1 MVKVVKIYL
10 ISEQTDKQG
19 NVIDYKDIFKC
30 LWDLQRET
38 REIKNKAV
46 QLCWEWSGYSSEYN
60 RVHGIYPKEKEV
72 LNYTLGGFLYDNLKN
87 GYNLYSGN
95 LSSTLQL
102 VEKAYKASKLDFM
115 RGDKSILSYK
125 ANQPLDIHK
134 KAMRLEKTGNEFLLY
149 LSILNKAGIQKY
161 GIDSA
166 FKFKLIIKDNAT
178 LSIVERCVDGTYQI
192 ATSKLIYDKKK
203 KMWCIN
209 LSYNSECK
217 HNEGVDKNRILGID
231 IGVACPLVASV
242 YDDWDRCTILGG
254 EIEEFRRRVEAR
266 KKSISKQTKYCGDGR
281 IGHGINKRTE
291 AVNKIGDKI
300 ACFRNTANHKY
311 SRTVV
316 DFAVKKQCGTIQM
329 EDLQGITDET
339 DRFLKNWPYYDLQTK
354 IENKAKEEGIKVVYI
369 SPQYTSQR
377 CSKCGYISKENRPEQ
392 AKFECKECGFK
403 ENADYNA
410 SQNIAIK
417 NIDKIIEKDMSKD
430 GAKGK

>member
-1 MVKVVKIYL
+1 M
-10 ISEQTDKQG
+10 
-19 NVIDYKDIFKC
+19 
-30 LWDLQRET
+30 
-38 REIKNKAV
+38 
-46 QLCWEWSGYSSEYN
+46 
-60 RVHGIYPKEKEV
+60 
-72 LNYTLGGFLYDNLKN
+72 
-87 GYNLYSGN
+87 
-95 LSSTLQL
+95 
-102 VEKAYKASKLDFM
+102 
-115 RGDKSILSYK
+115 
-125 ANQPLDIHK
+125 
-134 KAMRLEKTGNEFLLY
+134 
-149 LSILNKAGIQKY
+149 
-161 GIDSA
+161 
-166 FKFKLIIKDNAT
+166 
-178 LSIVERCVDGTYQI
+178 
-192 ATSKLIYDKKK
+192 
-203 KMWCIN
+203 
-209 LSYNSECK
+209 
-217 HNEGVDKNRILGID
+217 
-231 IGVACPLVASV
+231 
-242 YDDWDRCTILGG
+242 
-254 EIEEFRRRVEAR
+254 
-266 KKSISKQTKYCGDGR
+266 
-281 IGHGINKRTE
+281 
-291 AVNKIGDKI
+291 NKIGDKI